1 MITPKSKLIVV
12 GIFALIILV
21 CASFGLFY
29 SGEESGQTQKITMD
43 TELEAKKLGG
53 IVYRMPDDSAEILF
67 ESLLGVKLADYI
79 SYDNMPSMIA
89 ALKAGNIDAVWVAD
103 VTAKYLLKTDSELA
117 EISVRNNNDK
127 ERLQFA
133 FALRKE
139 DTLLKD
145 KLDAALANIKD
156 RGKLDELI
164 DTYVECDSYEEVF
177 YEKDMKSEAKDKT
190 LYVGVTGNVPPL
202 DATDER
208 GKPYG
213 FSVALMDEISDLL
226 GREVKFV
233 VIDSETMFTQLM
245 NGRVDMIFCYGTS
258 TNHSTEIPA
267 YIMTE
272 GYYSMKN
279 YSFIANR

>member
-1 MITPKSKLIVV
+1 MITPKGKLIVV
-12 GIFALIILV
+12 GIFALIILI

-29 SGEESGQTQKITMD
+29 SGEENRQEQKITAD
-43 TELEAKKLGG
+43 TELEGKKLGG

-89 ALKAGNIDAVWVAD
+89 ALKAGNTEAVWVAD
-103 VTAKYLLKTDSELA
+103 VTAKYLLKTDSELS
-117 EISVRNNNDK
+117 EISVRNIKDN

-139 DTLLKD
+139 DTLLRD
-145 KLDAALANIKD
+145 KLDAALATIKSS
-156 RGKLDELI
+156 GKLDELI
-164 DTYVECDSYEEVF
+164 DTYVECDNYEVKF
-177 YEKDMKSEAKDKT
+177 YEKDMKSETKDRT
-190 LYVGVTGNVPPL
+190 LYVGVTGNIPPL
-202 DATDER
+202 DSIDEM
-208 GKPYG
+208 GNPYG
-213 FSVALMDEISDLL
+213 FSVALMDEISLL
-226 GREVKFV
+226 LDREVKFV

-245 NGRVDMIFCYGTS
+245 SGRVDMIFCYGTS
-258 TNHSTEIPA
+258 TNHSTEVPA

-279 YSFIANR
+279 YSFITNR